1 MRRVAIVAFL
11 AGVAFAPTA
20 MAAPYPQLYDRAGDS
35 TLPSNDIVSGR
46 LSSFWSGTT
55 PRLKGELRMLAA
67 PAVGVPSNYAFMFGV
82 GCKSYSFS
90 YEWAGGAKDG
100 AATLDMCDDCKPREG
115 GVLGDEPDVS
125 VPATFAMKGTTL
137 TWDAPYAGGL
147 KRGQRVET
155 FAAGA
160 CPQVCGVAF
169 DFDPN
174 EPMLTGDLA
183 WMKGRYVLGSDLP
196 RR

>member
-1 MRRVAIVAFL
+1 MRRTAIVAFL
-11 AGVAFAPTA
+11 AGVAFAPAA

-46 LSSFWSGTT
+46 LSSFWSGKT
-55 PRLKGELRMLAA
+55 PRLRGELRMLAA
-67 PAVGVPSNYAFMFGV
+67 PATGVPSNYAFLFGV
-82 GCKSYSFS
+82 GCKSYSLT
-90 YEWAGGAKDG
+90 YDWAGGATDS
-100 AATLDMCDDCKPREG
+100 AAALEFWDDCTPRETA
-115 GVLGDEPDVS
+115 VDEPDAS
-125 VPATFAMKGTTL
+125 FPANFTLKGTTL

-147 KRGQRVET
+147 QRGQRVEG

-174 EPMLTGDLA
+174 EPMLSGDLA
-183 WMKGRYVLGSDLP
+183 WTKGLYVLGSDLP